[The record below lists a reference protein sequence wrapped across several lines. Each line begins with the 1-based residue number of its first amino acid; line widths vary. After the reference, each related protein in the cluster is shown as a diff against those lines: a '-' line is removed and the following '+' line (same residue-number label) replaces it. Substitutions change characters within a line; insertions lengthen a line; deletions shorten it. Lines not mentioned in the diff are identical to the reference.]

1 MTAPDAGQP
10 SAEAVEAAAHA
21 IKYATRRSYPGLAD
35 AALTAAW
42 PLLRRQVVEERDE
55 LLLEVARSGVEGGN
69 DGP

>member
-10 SAEAVEAAAHA
+10 GAEAVEAVYRHPLIWRLKKREVLTLLALAYPA
-21 IKYATRRSYPGLAD
+21 I
-35 AALTAAW
+35 
-42 PLLRRQVVEERDE
+42 RRQVIEERDE